1 MSSLP
6 VGLII
11 ALRKNEPFQESSW
24 GPEPMWGATSISF
37 LLTVFFQLAEALLQG
52 SGLSVGVS
60 AAWSSWGGEGW
71 EGAGPVAVATRGC
84 DHEPIS
90 FPADF
95 GMNQSLLL
103 THLLSPPSS
112 SLPTPFCHLPSSPL
126 NLRLSSDLFFFFFFS
141 TPGYSSIATEAT
153 HGRLLLFFS
162 LDH

>member
-71 EGAGPVAVATRGC
+71 EGAGC
-84 DHEPIS
+84 
-90 FPADF
+90 
-95 GMNQSLLL
+95 
-103 THLLSPPSS
+103 THLYSVQFSS
-112 SLPTPFCHLPSSPL
+112 ITQLCLTLCDPRNC
-126 NLRLSSDLFFFFFFS
+126 S
-141 TPGYSSIATEAT
+141 TPGFPVHHQLPELIPT
-153 HGRLLLFFS
+153 HVHRVGDVLLNFKNTVKLVIIFIQMLETMRCLTTQEGTILILRS
-162 LDH
+162 

>member
-1 MSSLP
+1 M
-6 VGLII
+6 
-11 ALRKNEPFQESSW
+11 
-24 GPEPMWGATSISF
+24 
-37 LLTVFFQLAEALLQG
+37 
-52 SGLSVGVS
+52 S

-71 EGAGPVAVATRGC
+71 EGAGPVAVATCGC

-126 NLRLSSDLFFFFFFS
+126 NLRLSSDLSLFFFF
-141 TPGYSSIATEAT
+141 P
-153 HGRLLLFFS
+153 LL
-162 LDH
+162 DTAA

>member
-1 MSSLP
+1 MSSPP
-6 VGLII
+6 VGLIT
-11 ALRKNEPFQESSW
+11 ALRKNQPFQESSLW
-24 GPEPMWGATSISF
+24 PEPMWGATSISF
-37 LLTVFFQLAEALLQG
+37 LLTVFFQLAEAQILQG

-71 EGAGPVAVATRGC
+71 GGTGPVAVATRGC

-112 SLPTPFCHLPSSPL
+112 SLPTPFCHHASSPL
-126 NLRLSSDLFFFFFFS
+126 NLRLASDLSLSFFFFHS
-141 TPGYSSIATEAT
+141 WIQQHSN
-153 HGRLLLFFS
+153 
-162 LDH
+162 